1 MPLLKLKHINKIYM
15 TIRDQIAACNTSF
28 ALTVLYKRLNAL
40 EESFQDGNTNYVDY
54 KTLELDILND
64 IADLIFYDKEENTME
79 DAWQ

>member
-1 MPLLKLKHINKIYM
+1 M